1 MKFSFKE
8 REENLERL
16 SREEFDILVIG
27 GGITGVGI
35 AWDAALRGFK
45 TALLEKGDFGSGTSS
60 RSSRLIHGGLRYLRY
75 FQLDLVYEACK
86 ERFLLL
92 NRLAPHMVRPLPFIY
107 PSYKGR
113 GIGMLELRVGMWLY
127 DLLSFS
133 RRIGQY
139 RMLDPGEALEVEPVL
154 EKAVLRGA
162 AFFYDCLGNDSQ
174 ITIATAKAAHQ
185 AGAIC
190 ANYVEVTGILKS
202 QGQVRGVAA
211 RDLISGAEMEVKAKL
226 VVNAA
231 GPWADMILTMESPD
245 YTEGLRLTKG
255 VHLVVRR
262 ERIGNRNAVTLSS
275 PRDGRFVFL
284 IPWWQ
289 FTIIGTTDTDY
300 EGSPDEVYAESED
313 VDYLLEAVN
322 FNLPHLALKEEDV
335 VSTFAALRP
344 LAFKGGTSPYEVSR
358 QHRIFETRGGMLCI
372 VGGKYTTYRKMACDL
387 VDRAAEKLSREF
399 SVRPSAPCQTS
410 KFTLPGGECLPGE
423 EIFRALEEATG
434 LDREGVDYLAFS
446 YGSGLADLLKLIQA
460 DLSLAQPI
468 VPGLPYLKT
477 QIPYAIHYEMALTL
491 RDFMM
496 RRTRLLYEASDGG
509 LSVATEVANLMA
521 AELGWDQARIQEE
534 IAAYRREWENT
545 QRFRSH
551 HFKREK

>member
-1 MKFSFKE
+1 MKFSFRE

-16 SREEFDILVIG
+16 NREEFDILVIG

-45 TALLEKGDFGSGTSS
+45 TALLEKNDFGSGTSS

-107 PSYKGR
+107 PSYRGR
-113 GIGMLELRVGMWLY
+113 GIGLLELRAGMWLY
-127 DLLSFS
+127 DLLAFS

-139 RMLDPGEALEVEPVL
+139 RILNSAEALEVEPVL
-154 EKAVLRGA
+154 EKSGLRGA

-185 AGAIC
+185 AGAVC
-190 ANYVEVTGILKS
+190 ANYVEAVGVLKS
-202 QGQVRGVAA
+202 RGKVRGVAA
-211 RDLISGAEMEVKAKL
+211 RDLLSGKETEVKARV

-231 GPWADMILTMESPD
+231 GPWADMVLAMESPG

-262 ERIGNRNAVTLSS
+262 ERIGHRNAVTLSS

-300 EGSPDEVYAESED
+300 EGSPDEVYAGPED
-313 VDYLLEAVN
+313 VDYLLETVN

-335 VSTFAALRP
+335 ISTFAALRP

-358 QHRIFETRGGMLCI
+358 QHRIFETQGGMLCI
-372 VGGKYTTYRKMACDL
+372 AGGKFTTYRKMACDL
-387 VDRAAEKLSREF
+387 VNRAAEKLFREF
-399 SVRPSAPCQTS
+399 SIRPVARCRTQLS
-410 KFTLPGGECLPGE
+410 TLPGGERLSAE
-423 EIFRALEEATG
+423 EISRALREVTG
-434 LDREGVDYLAFS
+434 LDHETLDYLAFS
-446 YGSGLADLLKLIQA
+446 YGSGLANLLKLIQA
-460 DLSLAQPI
+460 DPSLAQPI
-468 VPGLPYLKT
+468 VSGLPYLKA

-496 RRTRLLYEASDGG
+496 RRTRLLYEAPDGG
-509 LSVATEVANLMA
+509 LSVAAEVANLMA
-521 AELGWDQARIQEE
+521 AELGWDKARIQEE
-534 IAAYRREWENT
+534 LAAYRREWEKT
-545 QRFRSH
+545 QRFRSG
-551 HFKREK
+551 R